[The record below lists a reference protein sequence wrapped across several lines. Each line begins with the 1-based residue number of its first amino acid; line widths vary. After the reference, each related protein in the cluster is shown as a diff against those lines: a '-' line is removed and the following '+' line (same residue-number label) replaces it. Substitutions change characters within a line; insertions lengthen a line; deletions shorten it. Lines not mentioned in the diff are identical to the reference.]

1 MILFNDIASQWKEI
15 ESVSLPKLV
24 EFLRTGPYILG
35 DRLKEFEKNFAD
47 YISVKYAV
55 GVSNGTDGLRI
66 AFQALG
72 FGEKPFCDWTDTP
85 VFVPA
90 NSHIS
95 DALAAIYQG
104 INPIF
109 IDCDQYY
116 NIDVEDLVRRGK
128 MYAKKPIVI
137 AVHMYGQAAD
147 IPGIRK
153 HFPKALIIE
162 DCSQSFGATIEGRP
176 VGTFGDIAV
185 FSLYP
190 TKNLGALGDAGIVVT
205 NNAIYYDRLKALR
218 DYGSFDRK
226 DYVYLGGNHRLDD
239 IQALI
244 LNDKLPYIKTWIS
257 KKREHARLY
266 NQILQNIGDIILPA
280 QAPYADES
288 TYHIY
293 PIRTEYRDNLRSYLD
308 SVGIPTAI
316 HYSMPLHQ
324 ISLLTAIRHVKN
336 AEHFSKTILSLP
348 MHQYLAEK
356 DIRGI
361 SDAIKNFFRTKE

>member
-1 MILFNDIASQWKEI
+1 MIHFNDIASQWKEI
-15 ESVSLPKLV
+15 ESTTLPKLI

-35 DRLKEFEKNFAD
+35 SKLKEFEKNFAE
-47 YISVKYAV
+47 YVSVKYAV
-55 GVSNGTDGLRI
+55 GVSNGTDGLKI

-95 DALAAIYQG
+95 DALLAIYQG

-109 IDCDQYY
+109 VDCDQYY
-116 NIDVEDLVRRGK
+116 NMDVEDLVCRGK
-128 MYAKKPIVI
+128 MYAKRPVVI

-153 HFPKALIIE
+153 ALPRAIIIE
-162 DCSQSFGATIEGRP
+162 DCSQAFGATIQGQP

-190 TKNLGALGDAGIVVT
+190 TKNLGAMGDAGIVVT
-205 NNAIYYDRLKALR
+205 NDSLYYDRLKALR

-244 LNDKLPYIKTWIS
+244 LNEKLSRVKAWIHQ
-257 KKREHARLY
+257 KREYARIY
-266 NQILQNIGDIILPA
+266 NQLLQNIGDIALPT

-293 PIRTEYRDNLRSYLD
+293 PIRTEHRDELRLYLEKE
-308 SVGIPTAI
+308 GIPTAI
-316 HYSMPLHQ
+316 HYSMPLHK
-324 ISLLTAIRHVKN
+324 ISLLTASKTVKI
-336 AEHFSKTILSLP
+336 AEEFSKTILSLP
-348 MHQYLAEK
+348 MHQYLSEN
-356 DIRGI
+356 DIKFI
-361 SDAIKNFFRTKE
+361 SDAIKDFFRDK